1 MFELTVRSSFAAA
14 HRLRE
19 YDGKCENLHG
29 HNWVVEVRV
38 RAESL
43 NDIGLAIDFKDLKAA
58 TDAVLDR
65 LDHKLL
71 NDVEPFKEM
80 NPSSENIARWIFESL
95 KERLGGLVV
104 GLREVSVWEN
114 PNCCATYWE

>member
-14 HRLRE
+14 HRLRD
-19 YDGKCENLHG
+19 YHGKCENLHG

-43 NDIGLAIDFKDLKAA
+43 NDVGLAIDFKDLKSA

-65 LDHKLL
+65 LDHKFL
-71 NDVEPFKEM
+71 NDLEPFKEM
-80 NPSSENIARWIFESL
+80 NPSSENIARWIFGAL
-95 KERLGGLVV
+95 TKRLSGLGV

>member
-1 MFELTVRSSFAAA
+1 MFELTVKSSFAAA
-14 HRLRE
+14 HRLRD
-19 YDGKCENLHG
+19 YSGKCENLHG

-43 NDIGLAIDFKDLKAA
+43 NDVGLAVDFKDLKSA
-58 TDAVLDR
+58 TDAVLDS
-65 LDHKLL
+65 LDHKFL
-71 NDVEPFKEM
+71 NDLEAFKEM
-80 NPSSENIARWIFESL
+80 NPSSENIARWIFGSL
-95 KERLGGLVV
+95 TRRLSGLGV